1 MADHVRIAMNWI
13 QLIKDVGPF
22 LGIMFFFIWRD
33 YRREEALVKQVNN
46 LNEFIRKELVEL
58 IEKTVRALNNER

>member
-1 MADHVRIAMNWI
+1 MNWI

>member
-1 MADHVRIAMNWI
+1 MNWI
-13 QLIKDVGPF
+13 QLIKEVGPF

-33 YRREEALVKQVNN
+33 YRREASLVKQVNN
-46 LNEFIRKELVEL
+46 LNEFIRKELVDL